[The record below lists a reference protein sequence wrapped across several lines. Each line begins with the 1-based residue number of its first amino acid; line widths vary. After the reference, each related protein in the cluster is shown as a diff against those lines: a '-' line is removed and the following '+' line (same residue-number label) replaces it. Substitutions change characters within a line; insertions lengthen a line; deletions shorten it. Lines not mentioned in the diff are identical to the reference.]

1 MEIKA
6 RELSNNGG
14 LRAYLVV
21 LRVVKVDAKGEPQF
35 TVRSLCFTAP
45 SWSHVAAKY
54 DHPED
59 GVEIMKQEFLAMGE
73 VSVLPLAWKGAM
85 AELTDMAGLKMCYQC
100 VHDFRQQPNGR
111 CSLGHRTDNSSAESR
126 CVGFIPK
133 VP

>member
-21 LRVVKVDAKGEPQF
+21 LRTVKVNEKGEPIY

-73 VSVLPLAWKGAM
+73 VSVLPLAWKGEM
-85 AELTDMAGLKMCYQC
+85 AELTDMSGLNMCYNC
-100 VHDFRQQPNGR
+100 VNDFRQQPNSR
-111 CSLGHRTDNSSAESR
+111 CSLGHRTDSSPATSK

-133 VP
+133 VK

>member
-21 LRVVKVDAKGEPQF
+21 LRTIKADAKGEPQM

-45 SWSHVAAKY
+45 TWSHVAAKY

-73 VSVLPLAWKGAM
+73 VSVLPLAWKGEM
-85 AELTDMAGLKMCYQC
+85 AELTDMAGLNMCYNC
-100 VHDFRQQPNGR
+100 VNDFRHQPNNR
-111 CSLGHRTDNSSAESR
+111 CALGHRTDNSPATSKCA
-126 CVGFIPK
+126 GFIPK
-133 VP
+133 VK